1 MARVDFYV
9 LAQVD
14 ERARHMFACKL
25 AEKAW
30 RLDNTVYIHAGSR
43 ADAEQ
48 LDQLLWTFRDGSFV
62 PHGLAGRNDGTESS
76 PIMIGSDDA
85 GVDPRDLLINL
96 CDEIPSFA
104 GGFPRVAEL
113 VTSDENCRQA
123 SRKRY
128 SLYREQ
134 GHELNTHNLS
144 VLSG

>member
-9 LAQVD
+9 LAQAD
-14 ERARHMFACKL
+14 ERARQMLACKL

-30 RLDNTVYIHAGSR
+30 RLENTVYIHAKDRS
-43 ADAEQ
+43 DAEH

-76 PIMIGSDDA
+76 PIVIGCDA
-85 GVDPRDLLINL
+85 DAVEARDLLINL
-96 CDEIPSFA
+96 CDEIPPFA
-104 GGFPRVAEL
+104 AGFPRVAEL

-128 SLYREQ
+128 AAYRDQ
-134 GHELNTHNLS
+134 GHELNTHNL
-144 VLSG
+144 